1 MADRRLSRD
10 EADRMIGAQLPA
22 APKRARSHLVI
33 ENDADLA
40 VLERRARAA
49 WEEIS
54 RIAAERA

>member
-1 MADRRLSRD
+1 
-10 EADRMIGAQLPA
+10 MIAAQLPA

-40 VLERRARAA
+40 LLERRARAA